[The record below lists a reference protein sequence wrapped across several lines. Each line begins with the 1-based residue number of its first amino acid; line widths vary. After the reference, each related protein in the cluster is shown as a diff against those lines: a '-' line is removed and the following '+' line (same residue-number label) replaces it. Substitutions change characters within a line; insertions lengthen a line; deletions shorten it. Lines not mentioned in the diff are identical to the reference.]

1 MYRKIKIYIRQ
12 SEYDKILQVVFLQMS
27 AVCEITSKILVLM
40 VDFEIEYID
49 RENTGIYRTQEISL
63 L

>member
-1 MYRKIKIYIRQ
+1 MYRKIKINIRQ

-40 VDFEIEYID
+40 VDFEIEYKD